1 MMIQYKRW
9 TTIVR
14 YAVLIVV
21 SIIILFPLYVLIA
34 TSFKTRVQ
42 TFTIPPKWF
51 FVPTLQNYKAILFDD
66 KFAMYLWNSVI
77 VASSTAFFSVTI
89 GDFAAY
95 ALTRFR
101 FMGRR
106 VISTM
111 TLLMRMVPPAVLIVP
126 LFLLWFKLGIG
137 NSRTGLVFAYLGLNL
152 SFSIWILRSFMA
164 EIPVEIEE
172 SALIDGCSEMAIL
185 FRIVFPLIK
194 PGIAVASIFVFRIAW
209 NEFILALVL
218 TNRMSRTLPVGLSL
232 KMTDIGVKWGEM
244 TAMATIIAIPA
255 VIFAFFSARS
265 IIRGLTAG
273 AVKG

>member
-1 MMIQYKRW
+1 MIQYKRW
-9 TTIVR
+9 TTILR

-34 TSFKTRVQ
+34 TSFKTRIQ
-42 TFTIPPKWF
+42 TFTIPPKLF
-51 FVPTLQNYKAILFDD
+51 FVPTVQNYKAILFDD
-66 KFAMYLWNSVI
+66 KFAMYLWNSII
-77 VASSTAFFSVTI
+77 VASATAFFSVTI
-89 GDFAAY
+89 GAFAAY

-137 NSRTGLVFAYLGLNL
+137 NSRTGLIFAYLGLNL

-164 EIPVEIEE
+164 EIPIEIEE

-255 VIFAFFSARS
+255 VIFAFLSARS